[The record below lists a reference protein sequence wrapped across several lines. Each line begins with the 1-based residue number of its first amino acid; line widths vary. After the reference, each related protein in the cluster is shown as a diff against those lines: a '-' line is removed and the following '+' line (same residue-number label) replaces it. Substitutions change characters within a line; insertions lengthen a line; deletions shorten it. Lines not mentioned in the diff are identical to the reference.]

1 MNEEVQLTEKEM
13 RQAEVDAYTKN
24 ISTYTSILSTLD
36 GNWDADL
43 IQFQNMDP
51 HEAARLCSLDRI
63 ERLAELQ
70 FHKQISGLLRTE
82 IVERFKAQSI
92 LNTLN

>member
-1 MNEEVQLTEKEM
+1 MTEEVQPTEKEI

-24 ISTYTSILSTLD
+24 INTYTNILSTLNGD
-36 GNWDADL
+36 WDEDL
-43 IQFQNMDP
+43 THFQNLDP
-51 HEAARLCSLDRI
+51 HEAAKLCSLDRI